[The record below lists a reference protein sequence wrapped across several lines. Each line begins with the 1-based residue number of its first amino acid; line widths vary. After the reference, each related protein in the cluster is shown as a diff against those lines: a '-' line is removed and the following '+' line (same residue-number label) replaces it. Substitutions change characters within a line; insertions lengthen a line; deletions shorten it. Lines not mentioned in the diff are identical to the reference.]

1 MINEAHWAT
10 GWESLSK
17 GWSSRRWCGCSASRA
32 SKRIKVY
39 GDISVSRADGGIEID
54 LRVVNDREAVLA
66 DVKSTLKDSVVVLN
80 QTPFAPKAG

>member
-1 MINEAHWAT
+1 
-10 GWESLSK
+10 
-17 GWSSRRWCGCSASRA
+17 
-32 SKRIKVY
+32 VY

-80 QTPFAPKAG
+80 QTPFALNAG

>member
-1 MINEAHWAT
+1 MVRLLREQGVEAH
-10 GWESLSK
+10 
-17 GWSSRRWCGCSASRA
+17 
-32 SKRIKVY
+32 KVY